1 MAGIGNKRGMAI
13 FEYAAMA
20 GIFTLAVVGT
30 QVYVL
35 RAMQGRVK
43 ANTDSIGPQ
52 YSYAHSNYNY
62 HQVGYSLRRETTEI
76 NGDSRS
82 ELLEHEINAK
92 TNYVDDFSGK
102 GLSGDSAERLGDG

>member
-30 QVYVL
+30 QVYLL

-43 ANTDSIGPQ
+43 ANTDSIGLQ
-52 YSYAHSNYNY
+52 YSYAHSNYDY
-62 HQVGYSLRRETTEI
+62 HQLGYSLRLDTSDIEG
-76 NGDSRS
+76 NSRS
-82 ELLEHEINAK
+82 ELLDNEINAK
-92 TNYVDDFSGK
+92 TNYLDDFSGR
-102 GLSGDSAERLGDG
+102 GLAGDNAERLGDQ

>member
-1 MAGIGNKRGMAI
+1 MAGIGDKKGMAV
-13 FEYAAMA
+13 FEYAALA
-20 GIFTLAVVGT
+20 GIFTLAVVVT

-52 YSYAHSNYNY
+52 YSYPYSNYNY
-62 HQVGYSLRRETTEI
+62 RQLGRGVRVDTSNIEGV
-76 NGDSRS
+76 SRS

-92 TNYVDDFSGK
+92 TNYTDDFSGR
-102 GLSGDSAERLGDG
+102 GLAGDNAERLGEG

>member
-13 FEYAAMA
+13 FEYAALA

-30 QVYVL
+30 QVYGL
-35 RAMQGRVK
+35 RALQGRIK

-52 YSYAHSNYNY
+52 YSYAHSNYDY
-62 HQVGYSLRRETTEI
+62 HQLGHSVRVETTDI
-76 NGDSRS
+76 KGNSHS

-92 TNYVDDFSGK
+92 TNYVDDFSGRT
-102 GLSGDSAERLGDG
+102 LAGDNAERLSDK